1 MVADPWFWAALAM
14 ALLWLATWWW
24 AGRRHAEGAAAREPE
39 LAALRERIAELRDDL
54 DVARDEAERLKARD
68 IDRESTREALIR
80 ELAMVQA
87 RSERTVALE
96 QALHAREAELAT
108 LRHRSET
115 LYAQAAAMKVRLDE
129 EGRSASERIAMLE
142 RVRAE
147 FAESFRRL
155 AADLLD
161 ERAQRLGTDNQ
172 QQLAQILDPLRTEL
186 KDMQAQ
192 VQRAYLDEARERGVL
207 TREIETLRGLN
218 VRLSDEARQLTQ
230 ALRGDTRVQG
240 GWGEAVLTRVLESAG
255 LVEHQHYSIQ
265 QVYRDEGGGRPRPDV
280 IVHLP
285 QQRELVLDAKVSLT
299 AYERA
304 ISATVP
310 AQRQAAMDE
319 HLQSLRRHIEG
330 LARRDYAGLL
340 HGRTLDLVL
349 MFVPIES
356 ALVDAMRHD
365 PALAGDAL
373 ERGIALV
380 SPSTLLLQLRVVAE
394 LWKQEQRYRHAQE
407 IADRAGRLYDR
418 FVGFVA
424 DLDQAREAQQRAL
437 HELDQACA
445 KLKTGRG
452 NLIRQAEQLRELGAR
467 HQKRLPTEW
476 VDGAED
482 SPPADTTNM

>member
-1 MVADPWFWAALAM
+1 MADVWFWVALTLL
-14 ALLWLATWWW
+14 LLWLVTAWW
-24 AGRRHAEGAAAREPE
+24 AGRRYAEGAAARDPE
-39 LAALRERIAELRDDL
+39 LAALRERLAELRDDL
-54 DVARDEAERLKARD
+54 DLARDESERLKTRD
-68 IDRESTREALIR
+68 IERETQREALIR
-80 ELAMVQA
+80 ELATLQTRA
-87 RSERTVALE
+87 ERTSMLE
-96 QALHAREAELAT
+96 QSLQAREAELAA
-108 LRHRSET
+108 LRQRSET
-115 LYAQAAAMKVRLDE
+115 LYAQAAAMKVRMDE
-129 EGRSASERIAMLE
+129 EGRSANERIAMLE

-161 ERAQRLGTDNQ
+161 ERAQRLVADNQ
-172 QQLAQILDPLRTEL
+172 QQLAQILDPLRAEL
-186 KDMQAQ
+186 KDMQTQ

-218 VRLSDEARQLTQ
+218 VRLSDDARQLTQ

-255 LVEHQHYSIQ
+255 LLEHQHYSIQ
-265 QVYRDEGGGRPRPDV
+265 QVYRDESGGRPRPDV

-285 QQRELVLDAKVSLT
+285 HSRELVLDAKVSLT

-304 ISATVP
+304 LSAATP
-310 AQRQAAMDE
+310 AQQQAAMDE
-319 HLQSLRRHIEG
+319 HLQSLRRHVDG
-330 LARRDYAGLL
+330 LARRDYAALL
-340 HGRTLDLVL
+340 QGRTLDLVL

-356 ALVDAMRHD
+356 ALIDAMRHD
-365 PALAGDAL
+365 PTLPTEAL

-418 FVGFVA
+418 FVGFIT
-424 DLDQAREAQQRAL
+424 DLEQAREAQQRAL
-437 HELDQACA
+437 HELDQAFG

-467 HQKRLPTEW
+467 HQKRLSPEW
-476 VDGAED
+476 VDGAEE
-482 SPPADTTNM
+482 SPSADNTPL